1 MMNKETEIQVER
13 IRSQYENKQ
22 PTDLEKLKALDAKVK
37 RPAKVFG
44 YVYGSVSALIM
55 GSGMSLVMTEL
66 GSYMENLRAVG
77 VVVGIVG
84 LGMALTTVPIYK
96 KILKGRKKTYA
107 PQIHELSDKIMK
119 G

>member
-1 MMNKETEIQVER
+1 M
-13 IRSQYENKQ
+13 
-22 PTDLEKLKALDAKVK
+22 EKLGDQMKMIEDGVA
-37 RPAKVFG
+37 
-44 YVYGSVSALIM
+44 M

-66 GSYMENLRAVG
+66 GSYMENLRTVG

-84 LGMALTTVPIYK
+84 LGMALTTAPIYK
-96 KILKGRKKTYA
+96 KILKGRKKTYV